1 MRGGEGRRDQEI
13 DDSSILQ
20 VQVVQLTDGI
30 EQLQPT
36 QSICVLS
43 RQLCSNISTLSRW
56 WICLSKDFRYK

>member
-1 MRGGEGRRDQEI
+1 MGRGDEET

-43 RQLCSNISTLSRW
+43 RKLCSNISTLSST
-56 WICLSKDFRYK
+56 LVDMFV

>member
-1 MRGGEGRRDQEI
+1 MFANNVLMATKWVQNEEVGMRGGVGRGDEET

-43 RQLCSNISTLSRW
+43 R
-56 WICLSKDFRYK
+56 